1 MTDPQ
6 IFCPICITVMLL
18 TETTEEGLVYICPKC
33 GFQLNLGLVK
43 EGNI

>member
-1 MTDPQ
+1 MTDSQ

-33 GFQLNLGLVK
+33 GFQLNLSLLD
-43 EGNI
+43 N